1 MNDVD
6 SSIQIVH
13 PPNLGWL
20 EKTLSVKEVDFLWNC
35 IQQRQSSVREHLAGN
50 ITESN
55 DLIDEGSWFFQET
68 LFSLVR
74 RYETQ
79 WKDLGLMTGFGG
91 EYHLSNFWVNFQH
104 QHEFNPTH
112 NHSGIYSFVIW
123 LQIPTSHQE
132 QNRDNVSNAELKS
145 TFQFQY
151 LDILGDI
158 QTYTYYQ
165 NPDQEG
171 TLLFF
176 PSKMYHA
183 VYPFYNCDETRVSVS
198 GNITLKPH

>member
-1 MNDVD
+1 LNIDPA
-6 SSIQIVH
+6 IRAVH

-35 IQQRQSSVREHLAGN
+35 IKQRQSSVRQHLAGN

-68 LFSLVR
+68 LFPLVR
-74 RYETQ
+74 KYETSF
-79 WKDLGLMTGFGG
+79 KDLSLMTGITG
-91 EYHLSNFWVNFQH
+91 EYYLSNFWVNFQH

-112 NHSGIYSFVIW
+112 NHTGIYSFVVW
-123 LQIPTSHQE
+123 LQIPTTHRE
-132 QNRDNVSNAELKS
+132 QNEDNVSNAELKS

-151 LDILGDI
+151 LDILGKI
-158 QTYTYYQ
+158 RTHTYYQ
-165 NPDQEG
+165 NPHQEG

-176 PSKMYHA
+176 PSEMYHA
-183 VYPFYNCDETRVSVS
+183 VYPFYNCDETRVSIS